1 MEKKERVFLISVGD
15 GRMKRWEMIQSLE
28 ELANLTRTAGGE
40 VVESFIQIRDKLNPS
55 LLIGRGKAEELG
67 KLAREFGVDLLIF
80 DTELSGVQIR
90 NIEMVTGVR
99 VIDRT
104 TLILDIF
111 AKHARTKEAKL
122 QVEMAQLE
130 YRLPRLTGKGTELS
144 RLGGGIGT
152 RGPGEKKLEM
162 DRRRIKER
170 MAVLKKEL
178 KRIELSKQVQRKQ
191 RRDFYKICTVGYTNA
206 GKSSLVNA
214 LTRGNLLTADY
225 LFSTLDSNTSILFLP
240 PNHKVLISDTV
251 GFLRRLPHSLIASFR
266 ATLAE
271 VLEADLLI
279 HVVDATESDIEI
291 KMNTVEG
298 VLKEIGAEAKPRV
311 LVFNKLDRLFVEE
324 KIRLSE
330 RYPDALFVSAK
341 DGTGI
346 DELKKYL
353 RTYFFEREMIKSPA
367 LKR

>member
-1 MEKKERVFLISVGD
+1 MEKRERTFLIGVSD
-15 GRMKRWEMIQSLE
+15 GKLKRWELIQSLE
-28 ELANLTRTAGGE
+28 ELSNLTKTAGGD
-40 VVESFIQIRDKLNPS
+40 VIESFIQIRDKYDPA
-55 LLIGRGKAEELG
+55 LLIGKGKAQELS
-67 KLAREFGVDLLIF
+67 KLAQDFKIDLLIF

-90 NIEMVTGVR
+90 NIETETGVR

-104 TLILDIF
+104 ILILDIF
-111 AKHARTKEAKL
+111 AKHARTREAKL

-130 YRLPRLTGKGTELS
+130 YRLPRLTGKGLELS

-152 RGPGEKKLEM
+152 RGPGEKKLEV

-170 MAVLKKEL
+170 IAILKKEL
-178 KRIELSKQVQRKQ
+178 KKIELSKQVQRKQ

-214 LTRGNLLTADY
+214 LTKGDLLTADY

-251 GFLRRLPHSLIASFR
+251 GFLKKLPHSLIASFR

-279 HVVDATESDIEI
+279 HIVDATEDDIESKI
-291 KMNTVEG
+291 KTVDE
-298 VLKEIGAEAKPRV
+298 VLKEIGADNKPKI
-311 LVFNKLDRLFVEE
+311 LVFNKLDRLFTEE
-324 KIRLSE
+324 RVRLNE
-330 RYPDALFVSAK
+330 KYPNALFVSAK
-341 DGTGI
+341 EKIGI
-346 DELKKYL
+346 EELKKYL
-353 RTYFFEREMIKSPA
+353 NRHFFGENFY
-367 LKR
+367 

>member
-1 MEKKERVFLISVGD
+1 MENRERVFLVGVGD
-15 GRMKRWEMIQSLE
+15 LKMKRWELIHSLE

-40 VVESFIQIRDKLNPS
+40 VVETFIQIRDKFDPA
-55 LLIGRGKAEELG
+55 LLIGKGKAQELG
-67 KLAREFGVDLLIF
+67 RLAKDFNIDLLIF

-90 NIEMVTGVR
+90 NIETETGIR

-130 YRLPRLTGKGTELS
+130 YRLPRLTGKGLELS

-152 RGPGEKKLEM
+152 RGPGEKKLEV

-170 MAVLKKEL
+170 IAVLKREL
-178 KRIELSKQVQRKQ
+178 KKIELSKQVQRKQ
-191 RRDFYKICTVGYTNA
+191 RRGFFKICTVGYTNA

-214 LTRGNLLTADY
+214 LTRGDLHTSEY
-225 LFSTLDSNTSILFLP
+225 LFSTLDSNTSVLFLP

-251 GFLRRLPHSLIASFR
+251 GFLKRLPHSLIASFR

-279 HVVDATESDIEI
+279 HIVDATEDDIES
-291 KMNTVEG
+291 KMNTVDG
-298 VLKEIGAEAKPRV
+298 VLREIGADAKPRI
-311 LVFNKLDRLFVEE
+311 LVFNKLDRLFNEE
-324 KIRLSE
+324 RIRLSE
-330 RYPDALFVSAK
+330 RYSDALFVSAK
-341 DGTGI
+341 EGTGI
-346 DELKKYL
+346 KELKKYL
-353 RTYFFEREMIKSPA
+353 KEYFFDKKMVLYA
-367 LKR
+367 D

>member
-1 MEKKERVFLISVGD
+1 MEKRERTFLIGVSD
-15 GRMKRWEMIQSLE
+15 GKLKRWELIQSLE
-28 ELANLTRTAGGE
+28 ELSNLTKTAGGD
-40 VVESFIQIRDKLNPS
+40 VIESFIQIRDKYDPA
-55 LLIGRGKAEELG
+55 LLIGKGKAQELS
-67 KLAREFGVDLLIF
+67 KLAQDFKIDLLIF

-90 NIEMVTGVR
+90 NIETETGVR

-104 TLILDIF
+104 ILILDIF
-111 AKHARTKEAKL
+111 AKHARTREAKL

-130 YRLPRLTGKGTELS
+130 YRLPRLTGKGLELS

-152 RGPGEKKLEM
+152 RGPGEKKLEV

-170 MAVLKKEL
+170 IAILKKEL
-178 KRIELSKQVQRKQ
+178 KKIELSKQVQRKQ

-214 LTRGNLLTADY
+214 LTKGDLLTADY

-251 GFLRRLPHSLIASFR
+251 GFLKKLPHSLIASFR

-279 HVVDATESDIEI
+279 HIVDATEDDIESKI
-291 KMNTVEG
+291 KTVDE
-298 VLKEIGAEAKPRV
+298 VLKEIGADNKPKI
-311 LVFNKLDRLFVEE
+311 LVFNKLDRLFNEE
-324 KIRLSE
+324 RVRLNE
-330 RYPDALFVSAK
+330 KYPNALFVSAK
-341 DGTGI
+341 EKIGI
-346 DELKKYL
+346 EELKKYL
-353 RTYFFEREMIKSPA
+353 NRHFFGENFY
-367 LKR
+367 

>member
-1 MEKKERVFLISVGD
+1 MEKKERVFLVGVSD
-15 GRMKRWEMIQSLE
+15 GRIKRWEMVQSLE

-40 VVESFIQIRDKLNPS
+40 VVESFIQFRDRLNPA
-55 LLIGRGKAEELG
+55 LLIGSGKAEELG
-67 KLAREFGVDLLIF
+67 RLAKEYNIDLLIF

-90 NIEMVTGVR
+90 NIEMATGVR

-130 YRLPRLTGKGTELS
+130 YRLSRLTGKGTELS

-152 RGPGEKKLEM
+152 RGPGEKKLEV
-162 DRRRIKER
+162 DRRRIRER
-170 MAVLKKEL
+170 IAVLKKEL
-178 KRIELSKQVQRKQ
+178 KKIELSKQVQRKR

-240 PNHKVLISDTV
+240 PNHKILISDTV
-251 GFLRRLPHSLIASFR
+251 GFLRKLPHSLIASFR

-279 HVVDATESDIEI
+279 HVVDATEDDIEA
-291 KMNTVEG
+291 KMQTVVE
-298 VLKEIGAEAKPRV
+298 VLKEIGAETKPRL
-311 LVFNKLDRLFVEE
+311 LVFNKLDRLFNEQ
-324 KIRLSE
+324 KIRLQE
-330 RYPDALFVSAK
+330 KYPQALFVSAK
-341 DGTGI
+341 EGTGI
-346 DELKKYL
+346 DELKEYL
-353 RTYFFEREMIKSPA
+353 QRYFFGTENQKS
-367 LKR
+367 LV